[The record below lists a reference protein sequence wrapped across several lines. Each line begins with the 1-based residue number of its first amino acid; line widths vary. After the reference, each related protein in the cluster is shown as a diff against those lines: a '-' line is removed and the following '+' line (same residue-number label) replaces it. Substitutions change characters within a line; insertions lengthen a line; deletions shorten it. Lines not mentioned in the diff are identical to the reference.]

1 MEAIPNK
8 AVKPLRPFG
17 AKDKWSYAMGDF
29 GCNMSF
35 ALNSY
40 LMLFYTQYIGL
51 SLTTWGVI
59 ILLLKIWDGINDPI
73 MGGLMDSLKPGKRG
87 KFKSYIY
94 FGSFLLIVSGA
105 MCFLPIP
112 NAPYWV
118 KVLVCVVG
126 YLVWDMSYTIV
137 NVPYGAMNAAISADP
152 TERAQLSTYRSLG
165 AFLANIAIMV
175 ALPLF
180 CYDQNNNLLGNR
192 LFIIAL
198 IMGVAA
204 FFAFQILLKGT
215 VERVQVKEDAA
226 DRPKYNYWQAMAS
239 FFKNRAA
246 VGTTIAAMASLIMMS
261 GLASATQILFQSFF
275 QNAQMSGV
283 ISFISYLP
291 MLIIIP
297 LIKPIVKRFGKKE
310 ASTYPLLVG
319 MVAALLMA
327 VLPIQPNMSGLIVW
341 IVLSVVVSFSFS
353 IFAMVGWAMVA
364 DCIDYQELKTGRR
377 EEGTVYATYSL
388 GRKLAQGFGA
398 SIIAFLLMLTGYIS
412 ENGAHQTVEVAN
424 NIRQMI
430 GYVYLGGLVL
440 MFVFLQW
447 VYNLDK
453 KAVADMEAALG
464 RNNSELVGQTAEED

>member
-1 MEAIPNK
+1 
-8 AVKPLRPFG
+8 
-17 AKDKWSYAMGDF
+17 
-29 GCNMSF
+29 
-35 ALNSY
+35 
-40 LMLFYTQYIGL
+40 
-51 SLTTWGVI
+51 
-59 ILLLKIWDGINDPI
+59 
-73 MGGLMDSLKPGKRG
+73 
-87 KFKSYIY
+87 
-94 FGSFLLIVSGA
+94 
-105 MCFLPIP
+105 
-112 NAPYWV
+112 
-118 KVLVCVVG
+118 
-126 YLVWDMSYTIV
+126 
-137 NVPYGAMNAAISADP
+137 
-152 TERAQLSTYRSLG
+152 
-165 AFLANIAIMV
+165 
-175 ALPLF
+175 
-180 CYDQNNNLLGNR
+180 
-192 LFIIAL
+192 
-198 IMGVAA
+198 
-204 FFAFQILLKGT
+204 
-215 VERVQVKEDAA
+215 
-226 DRPKYNYWQAMAS
+226 MAS

-353 IFAMVGWAMVA
+353 IFAMVAGRWLRTAS
-364 DCIDYQELKTGRR
+364 ISELKTGRR

-412 ENGAHQTVEVAN
+412 ENGAHQTW
-424 NIRQMI
+424 RWQQHPPMI

-440 MFVFLQW
+440 MFRVPP
-447 VYNLDK
+447 
-453 KAVADMEAALG
+453 
-464 RNNSELVGQTAEED
+464 VGV